1 MINSINGRN
10 SESNVGEFTIGAF
23 REDAN
28 THLLEGRVLAT
39 NSKTQKTSP
48 GIFRYQLSITAIR
61 K

>member
-48 GIFRYQLSITAIR
+48 GIFRY
-61 K
+61 